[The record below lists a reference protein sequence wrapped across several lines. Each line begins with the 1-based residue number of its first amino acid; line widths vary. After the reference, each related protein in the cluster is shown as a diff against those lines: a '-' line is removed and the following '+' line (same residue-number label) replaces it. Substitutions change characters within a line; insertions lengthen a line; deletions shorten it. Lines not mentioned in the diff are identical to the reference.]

1 MEDKNLQ
8 KIEKNSFKRIKQ
20 QIGFILLA
28 LTAIYFLVCS
38 IFIDKT
44 FNVCCWQSITKF
56 ILLLSILF
64 SLFLILDFTQ
74 ILFDPNE
81 QEANMSKRELVIK
94 LRFRAILFNNIAI
107 ILFLFTFIIII
118 ICFYILIHSSEKTS
132 DGIYWINNFT
142 LRIGSSILLIFLVQ
156 IFFKVFKYILRV
168 AAFYNARADAIEFV
182 LLDESKE
189 LEKLMDQF
197 TPDKYDIS
205 ELDKIDLFGDLLN
218 SFKGKL

>member
-1 MEDKNLQ
+1 MKKNYISQ
-8 KIEKNSFKRIKQ
+8 EGKIKKNTKKKM
-20 QIGFILLA
+20 GFILLA
-28 LTAIYFLVCS
+28 LAPFYYLVCS
-38 IFIDKT
+38 IFVEET
-44 FNVCCWQSITKF
+44 FNIGKWQSITKF
-56 ILLLSILF
+56 ILFF
-64 SLFLILDFTQ
+64 SVLVSYFLIFDFTQ

-81 QEANMSKRELVIK
+81 QRENTTKKELVKK
-94 LRFRAILFNNIAI
+94 LRFRGILFNNIAI
-107 ILFLFTFIIII
+107 ILFLFTFFIIII
-118 ICFYILIHSSEKTS
+118 GFYILIHPTEKIET
-132 DGIYWINNFT
+132 DINWINNLT

-182 LLDESKE
+182 MIDNTKD

-218 SFKGKL
+218 SVKGKL